1 MFKNSRRVLINFVL
15 FLVAF
20 FIYLGVDNY
29 YRDYLQL
36 SEVAETLEAVI
47 NVEREEV
54 AEFVSKKDG
63 QSFEAL
69 MEFAAEK
76 PYRDFFI
83 LNKDSVIY
91 YTSNELIISSP
102 CVFSESKKGY
112 CLAQTPNR
120 VILFHKEEWR
130 PDTSLIHV
138 VSLKNC
144 YSVTNRFLV
153 NNWVIDSDI
162 PKEIMVDKVD
172 GSETVSLGSGFQ
184 FYLSQKSEPE
194 LYPRQSRILFV
205 FFLVAF
211 TLLLVFVYVVY
222 DEIRVFEKWPLLKIP
237 SFVVDIS
244 LLLLLLYWL
253 EFPSLLFEGYLFEE
267 SIFLFPSVVY
277 GLGQTVIFSV
287 AAFIV
292 AMAVYQ
298 WKREVFFEN
307 RFLNI
312 LLLIT
317 FVLATIASL
326 FFSYMMVK
334 NLVFNA
340 EFTIKI
346 SQPVQLSVE
355 SVFGL
360 MVLSLT
366 LISAWVFAT
375 MFIFYL
381 AAYKKSPILKWV
393 IYSLGAISLL
403 VLSFT
408 TNWLYAFLLLQYL
421 VIGLFAFH
429 PKLKVN
435 IYYILVL
442 ILVSA
447 LGYSVIIE
455 KLYYDKDKNIIDLRA
470 MQILNNRDKLLEV
483 RISDRIPKIQQD
495 SVLKSAINQN
505 EIDYKNVE
513 KYVAENYF
521 SFLKQ
526 IYETNITFCD
536 STTELLV
543 DFEEDATSCY
553 DYFDGIVQDMGR
565 ESLTKGLYYIDDGNA
580 MRNYLLIVPL
590 YNDHRIF
597 VDIFEKNSPF
607 TQGYPELLEMESDK
621 KRLADKFDYAIY
633 WDNDLIS
640 SFGDHSY
647 PLVFNEDELM
657 KKPTIAN
664 HLFRDGRKKIV
675 ITLERNHLTNAIAGT
690 SYLFIAF
697 GFIFF
702 FFYLLIIQRISREYL
717 NRFRNRLQASI
728 FSILLLTFVVIGYFM
743 FTHIVRQNNEK
754 NVANLQ
760 QLSHS
765 ILIELEHKFSQFNTI
780 GEAEQQYTFSQL
792 VKFSKVFFSDI
803 NLYDPAGNLVASS
816 RPQVFERD
824 IISDRIHKEAFVKLR
839 NQSLRMF
846 IMSEKI
852 GNYEFLSS
860 YFPLRNYNN
869 DIIAYANLPYFARQK
884 RLTEEIADFLTTF
897 INIYV
902 VLTVLSLFLI
912 WITSNYITKPM
923 ETIKKSLRQTKLSKS
938 NIKIEM
944 NRKDEIGELV
954 QEYNS
959 MVDELEQSAKK
970 LAVSERESAWR
981 EMAKQVA
988 HEIKNPLTPMKLS
1001 VQHIN
1006 RVINTNDEESK
1017 KALKRFTDN
1026 MIDQI
1031 DSLSEIASAF
1041 SDFAKMPVIK
1051 LSKVDVYK
1059 VASNTISLFEGLPN
1073 IDIRFSGES
1082 ACIKGDEKQLRR
1094 VFINLLKNAVQAL
1107 EDVSHGKID
1116 VTVTKHDE
1124 QVIALIK
1131 DNGKGIPVDKTEKIF
1146 LPNFT
1151 TKSSGTGLGLAMVK
1165 NIMTNFG
1172 GTIELMET
1180 NEKGTIFRLSF
1191 PEMDETKTENE

>member
-1 MFKNSRRVLINFVL
+1 MFKNSRRVLINFIL
-15 FLVAF
+15 FLLAL
-20 FIYLGVDNY
+20 FIYLGVDSY

-36 SEVAETLEAVI
+36 PKVAETLEAAI
-47 NVEREEV
+47 NEEREEV
-54 AEFVSKKDG
+54 AEFVSSKETLNFG
-63 QSFEAL
+63 AL
-69 MEFAAEK
+69 MGFAAEE

-83 LNKDSVIY
+83 LNKDSIIY
-91 YTSNELIISSP
+91 YTSNELIISNP
-102 CVFSESKKGY
+102 CVFSDSNSGY
-112 CLAQTPNR
+112 CLTQTPNR
-120 VILFHKEEWR
+120 SILFHKEVWS

-138 VSLKNC
+138 ISLKNR
-144 YSVTNRFLV
+144 YSVSNRFLV
-153 NNWVIDSDI
+153 NNWVVDRDI
-162 PKEIMVDKVD
+162 PKEVMVHQTG
-172 GSETVSLGSGFQ
+172 GSENVSLESGFQ
-184 FYLSQKSEPE
+184 FFLSQKEKPE
-194 LYPRQSRILFV
+194 LYPTQSRILFV
-205 FFLVAF
+205 FFLITF
-211 TLLLVFVYVVY
+211 TMLLVFVYVLY
-222 DEIRVFEKWPLLKIP
+222 DEIRIFETWPLLKIP
-237 SFVVDIS
+237 SFIVDIT
-244 LLLLLLYWL
+244 LLLLLLSWL
-253 EFPSLLFEGYLFEE
+253 EFPSLVFKSYIFEE

-277 GLGQTVIFSV
+277 GLGQAVIFSV

-292 AMAVYQ
+292 SIAVYQ
-298 WKREVFFEN
+298 WKKEVFLEN

-317 FVLATIASL
+317 FVLATIAAL

-334 NLVFNA
+334 NLVFNS

-346 SQPVQLSVE
+346 SEPVQLSAE

-375 MFIFYL
+375 TFIFYL
-381 AAYKKSPILKWV
+381 ASFGKSPNLKRI
-393 IYSLGAISLL
+393 IYGLGAISLL
-403 VLSFT
+403 VVSLT
-408 TNWLYAFLLLQYL
+408 TNWLYLFLLLQYL
-421 VIGLFAFH
+421 VIGVFAFYH
-429 PKLKVN
+429 KLKVN

-455 KLYYDKDKNIIDLRA
+455 KLYYDKDKKIIELRA
-470 MQILNNRDKLLEV
+470 MQILNNRDKLLEA
-483 RISDRIPKIQQD
+483 RISDRTFKIRQD
-495 SVLKSAINQN
+495 SIVKSAINKK
-505 EIDYKNVE
+505 EFDYKSVE

-526 IYETNITFCD
+526 NYETELTLCD
-536 STTELLV
+536 STTQLLV
-543 DFEEDATSCY
+543 DFEEEATGCY
-553 DYFDGIVQDMGR
+553 GYFDGIVQELGR
-565 ESLTKGLYYIDDGNA
+565 KSLTKGLYYIDDGDA
-580 MRNYLLIVPL
+580 VRNYLLKIPVNSNQKL
-590 YNDHRIF
+590 F

-633 WDNDLIS
+633 WDDDLIS

-657 KKPTIAN
+657 RETTTAN
-664 HLFRDGRKKIV
+664 YLFSDGRKKIV
-675 ITLERNHLTNAIAGT
+675 ISLERNHLTNAIAGT

-702 FFYLLIIQRISREYL
+702 FFNLLLIQKVSREYQ

-743 FTHIVRQNNEK
+743 FTHIVHQNTDK
-754 NVANLQ
+754 NVANLK

-765 ILIELEHKFSQFNTI
+765 ILIELEHKFSQFDDI
-780 GEAEQQYTFSQL
+780 EKVEQEYTFSQL

-803 NLYDPAGNLVASS
+803 NLYDPSGKLISSS

-839 NQSLRMF
+839 QQSLRMF
-846 IMSEKI
+846 IMREKI

-923 ETIKKSLRQTKLSKS
+923 ETIKKSLRQTKLAKS

-1006 RVINTNDEESK
+1006 RVINTSDDESK

-1026 MIDQI
+1026 MIVQI
-1031 DSLSEIASAF
+1031 ESLSEIASAF
-1041 SDFAKMPVIK
+1041 SDFAIMPVIK
-1051 LSKVDVYK
+1051 LSKVDAYK
-1059 VASNTISLFEGLPN
+1059 EASNTISLFEGLPN
-1073 IDIRFSGES
+1073 IDIQFSGET
-1082 ACIKGDEKQLRR
+1082 AYIKGDEKQLRR
-1094 VFINLLKNAVQAL
+1094 VFINLIKNAVQAL
-1107 EDVSHGKID
+1107 EGLSQGIIKVNIIKQDGRVM
-1116 VTVTKHDE
+1116 VFV
-1124 QVIALIK
+1124 K
-1131 DNGKGIPVDKTEKIF
+1131 DNGKGITEDKIDKIF
-1146 LPNFT
+1146 LPNFS
-1151 TKSSGTGLGLAMVK
+1151 TKSGGTGLGLAMVK

-1172 GTIELMET
+1172 GTIELVET
-1180 NEKGTIFRLSF
+1180 SENGTIFRLNF
-1191 PEMDETKTENE
+1191 PEMNETAAENE